1 MAFNPNNCRNE
12 SEVESK
18 LIVSYL
24 LPKLGYTPDT
34 WHQEIAFGNIRLD
47 FLSFATQV
55 IPRVLDADSP
65 MSLVMEAKHPKEN
78 LDRHLRK
85 LKRYL
90 TSLSIRYG
98 LITNGKE
105 LRIYTRVS
113 NDIQLVFQCAGQD
126 LESRFDEIIA
136 LIGRDSLNFV
146 KNQDNLELEDSKLNL
161 VSPDSI
167 SKNPDNL
174 EVEEEDSQI
183 NLVIP
188 DSISENL
195 DNLEVEEEEDS
206 QINLVIPDLI
216 SEIPVESNNPPTPEP
231 EQNQILAIEKIAE
244 PLSVNIEI
252 KSDLSVSQTIP
263 NNMKII
269 AVYHNK
275 GGVGKTTTVVN
286 LAAAMSKEGK
296 RVLVIDLDSQA
307 NTTFATGLVK
317 FEDEEQDDL
326 KDCNILQVL
335 QSEDFYSIAEV
346 ARESNFCN
354 PKIDVVPSHI
364 DLMYYETELNQLDYS
379 RMILIQKLAEV
390 EDKYDIV
397 LIDTPPSL
405 NFFARVALIAADYL
419 IIPSDLKPFA
429 NQGLINVKDFIKKV
443 NGFKKQIGKKPL
455 EILGILPCKISPNL
469 KFVQYSLPKRREAIP
484 KRYGLEIMD
493 SVIYEREDLAKCA
506 ELFKIVGNMEIA
518 DPISVLDFKP
528 DCTSSQEFEMLAEEV
543 LVKIGK

>member
-1 MAFNPNNCRNE
+1 MTFNPNNCRNE

-55 IPRVLDADSP
+55 IPIVVDADSP
-65 MSLVMEAKHPKEN
+65 MSVVMEAKHPKEN

-85 LKRYL
+85 LTRYL

-105 LRIYTRVS
+105 IRIYARSADEV
-113 NDIQLVFQCAGQD
+113 QLVFKCAGQ
-126 LESRFDEIIA
+126 EVETRIEEIRA
-136 LIGRDSLNFV
+136 LIGRNSL
-146 KNQDNLELEDSKLNL
+146 KPIKT
-161 VSPDSI
+161 
-167 SKNPDNL
+167 PDNL
-174 EVEEEDSQI
+174 EVEDNKI
-183 NLVIP
+183 NVVSP
-188 DSISENL
+188 E
-195 DNLEVEEEEDS
+195 
-206 QINLVIPDLI
+206 LI
-216 SEIPVESNNPPTPEP
+216 SEIPVQLDNWATTEPEPSLISEP
-231 EQNQILAIEKIAE
+231 EQIPENNV
-244 PLSVNIEI
+244 VNIQA
-252 KSDLSVSQTIP
+252 KSDVTVPQKRQNT
-263 NNMKII
+263 MKII

-286 LAAAMSKEGK
+286 LAAALSKKGN

-326 KDCNILQVL
+326 KDNNILQVL
-335 QSEDFYSIAEV
+335 QSEDFFSIAQV
-346 ARESNFCN
+346 ARKSNFCN
-354 PKIDVVPSHI
+354 PEIDVIPSHI
-364 DLMYYETELNQLDYS
+364 DLMQYETELNQLDFS

-390 EDKYDIV
+390 QDKYDIV

-405 NFFARVALIAADYL
+405 NFYARVALIAADYL

-455 EILGILPCKISPNL
+455 EILGVLACKISTNA

-484 KRYGLEIMD
+484 KRYGFEIMD
-493 SVIYEREDLAKCA
+493 SVIYERDDLAKCA
-506 ELFKIVGNMEIA
+506 EQFQIVGNMEIA

-528 DCTSSQEFEMLAEEV
+528 DSIASQEFEMLAIEV
-543 LVKIGK
+543 LEKIGKN

>member
-1 MAFNPNNCRNE
+1 MTFNPNNCRNE

-55 IPRVLDADSP
+55 IPIVVDADSP
-65 MSLVMEAKHPKEN
+65 MSVVMEAKHPKEN

-85 LKRYL
+85 LNRYL

-105 LRIYTRVS
+105 IRIYQRAA
-113 NDIQLVFQCAGQD
+113 DEIELVFKCAGKD
-126 LESRFDEIIA
+126 IENRIDEIIA
-136 LIGRDSLNFV
+136 LIGRDRLKF
-146 KNQDNLELEDSKLNL
+146 
-161 VSPDSI
+161 I
-167 SKNPDNL
+167 KNPDNL
-174 EVEEEDSQI
+174 QLEDSKI
-183 NLVIP
+183 NLVSP
-188 DSISENL
+188 E
-195 DNLEVEEEEDS
+195 
-206 QINLVIPDLI
+206 LI
-216 SEIPVESNNPPTPEP
+216 SEVPVQPNNPATAEPEPSQISEP
-231 EQNQILAIEKIAE
+231 EQIPENNPVKPQ
-244 PLSVNIEI
+244 V
-252 KSDLSVSQTIP
+252 KSDVTVPQKSQNT
-263 NNMKII
+263 MKII

-286 LAAAMSKEGK
+286 LAAALSKKGK

-326 KDCNILQVL
+326 KDCNVRHVL
-335 QSEDFYSIAEV
+335 QSEDGYSIAQV
-346 ARESNFCN
+346 ARKSNFCN
-354 PKIDVVPSHI
+354 PEIDVIPSHI
-364 DLMYYETELNQLDYS
+364 DLMQHETDLNQLDYS
-379 RMILIQKLAEV
+379 RMILIQKLEEV
-390 EDKYDIV
+390 QDKYDIV

-405 NFFARVALIAADYL
+405 NLYARIALIAADYL

-443 NGFKKQIGKKPL
+443 NTFKKQIGKKPL
-455 EILGILPCKISPNL
+455 EVLGVLSCKISTNA
-469 KFVQYSLPKRREAIP
+469 KFVQYSLSKRREAIP
-484 KRYGLEIMD
+484 KRYGFEIMD
-493 SVIYEREDLAKCA
+493 SVIYERDDLAKCA
-506 ELFKIVGNMEIA
+506 EQFQIVGNMEIA

-528 DCTSSQEFEMLAEEV
+528 DCIASQEFEMLAIEV
-543 LVKIGK
+543 LEKIGKN